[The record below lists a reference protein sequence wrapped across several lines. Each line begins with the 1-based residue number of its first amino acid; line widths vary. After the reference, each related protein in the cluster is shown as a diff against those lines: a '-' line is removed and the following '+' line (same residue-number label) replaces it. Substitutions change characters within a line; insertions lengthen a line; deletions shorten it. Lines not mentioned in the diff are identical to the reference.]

1 MKKILLLTSAALM
14 LGSAGNTMARQ
25 NMLDDLNNVCS
36 DTIGIITDCGLCHGA
51 TYQEP
56 TTEKDLYLAE
66 CACGFCPDDPDC
78 TVAPPPPGP
87 MTEAELITEGKSVTN
102 EYFRDL
108 FRLFGS
114 HLQQTSLDTGIPV
127 SDPAIFTA
135 VFPQCPD
142 IAPLAGS
149 EISKKYGYLA
159 RRVTTKSR
167 NSRNIPDDWELAQL
181 MDFEALAAKGA
192 PRTTFPLTDED
203 GNTMLKPNGQPFIT
217 QEYEAYDYVKEVG
230 GKGKDRVANTYFRY
244 MRSITMPPP
253 ANVSGLPCLKCHGN
267 DADLAPGV
275 VEAIG
280 TEYPYDKALG
290 YSPGQIRGAW
300 TIKIPVEVTP

>member
-1 MKKILLLTSAALM
+1 MKKILLLSGAALM
-14 LGSAGNTMARQ
+14 LGSVGNTMARQ

-36 DTIGIITDCGLCHGA
+36 DTIGVITDCGFCHGT

-56 TTEKDLYLAE
+56 TPEKDQYLTE
-66 CACGFCPDDPDC
+66 GACGFCTEDPDC
-78 TVAPPPPGP
+78 IATPPTDPP
-87 MTEAELITEGKSVTN
+87 TEADLIAEGRSVTN
-102 EYFRDL
+102 EYFANL
-108 FRLFGS
+108 FRLFGQ
-114 HLQQTSLDTGIPV
+114 HIQQTAQETGIDPT
-127 SDPAIFTA
+127 DPAIFTA

-149 EISKKYGYLA
+149 EVSKKYGYLV
-159 RRVTTKSR
+159 RRVTTKNR

-181 MDFEALAAKGA
+181 MNFEALAAKGS
-192 PRTTFPLTDED
+192 PRTEFAVTDEN
-203 GNTMLKPNGQPFIT
+203 GTILNKPNGQPFIT
-217 QEYEAYDYVKEVG
+217 NEYEAFDFVKEVG
-230 GKGKDRVANTYFRY
+230 GKGKVRVANTYFRY
-244 MRSITMPPP
+244 IRSITMPPP

-280 TEYPYDKALG
+280 IEYPYDKALG

-300 TIKIPVEVTP
+300 TIKIPVDVTP